1 VRGIFIDTSGFYALE
16 DKSDKNHQAAKV
28 FWEEVAQ
35 KKIPLFT
42 TDYIFDETYT
52 LLRSTLG
59 YKKAIG
65 FGESIKESKVVQL
78 VQVDEE
84 VQEEAWKIAKNYKD
98 KDFSFTDCTSFI
110 VMKNMGLEEAFSF
123 DQHFKA
129 YGFLAKP

>member
-16 DKSDKNHQAAKV
+16 DKSDNNHKAAKV
-28 FWEEVAQ
+28 FWEKIAQ
-35 KKIPLFT
+35 KKAPLFI

-59 YKKAIG
+59 YEKAIG
-65 FGESIKESKVVQL
+65 FGESIKESTVVQV

-98 KDFSFTDCTSFI
+98 KDFSFTDCTSFV
-110 VMKNMGLEEAFSF
+110 VMKNMGLKEAFSF
-123 DQHFKA
+123 DRHFKE
-129 YGFLAKP
+129 YGFLGKP